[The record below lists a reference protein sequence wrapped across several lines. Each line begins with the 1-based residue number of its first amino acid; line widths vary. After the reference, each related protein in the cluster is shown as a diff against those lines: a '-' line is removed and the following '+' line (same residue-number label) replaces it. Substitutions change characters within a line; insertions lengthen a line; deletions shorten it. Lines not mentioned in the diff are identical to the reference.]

1 MRGVMVIGGG
11 GGVMRGVIGI
21 GVRVGVVR
29 GITGGGARSEK
40 GKRGPD
46 PANLLMH
53 VLTEHLTRLAV
64 LLL

>member
-1 MRGVMVIGGG
+1 M
-11 GGVMRGVIGI
+11 
-21 GVRVGVVR
+21 GVVR

-53 VLTEHLTRLAV
+53 VLTEHLTQLAV